1 MSKQNI
7 YDVYK
12 RPKGFL
18 YRVPLYAALHWRVEF
33 YDEYLQRWTLSAYT
47 VGGIITSNAST
58 LVARN
63 VVFKGSLCSQ

>member
-1 MSKQNI
+1 MIK

-12 RPKGFL
+12 RPNGFM
-18 YRVPLYAALHWRVEF
+18 YRVPLYSTLHERVEF
-33 YDEYLQRWTLSAYT
+33 YDEYLQRWTSSAHT

-63 VVFKGSLCSQ
+63 VVFRARLCSQ

>member
-1 MSKQNI
+1 MSKQNL

-12 RPKGFL
+12 RPNGLL
-18 YRVPLYAALHWRVEF
+18 YRVVLDGPLHKRAEF
-33 YDEYLQRWTLSAYT
+33 YAEHLQRWMLSAHT

-63 VVFKGSLCSQ
+63 VVFKDRAC